1 MQTIGSILAARRSG
15 RSAFDACCARRC
27 LLYVAILIGS
37 ILFAMPHT
45 ARADIQ
51 SDVDSILSDGG
62 YQRSLPKFER
72 QEIELPDPTQK
83 DDPPSGKLS
92 PVLKFLLWVLAA
104 VGGILLAYALV
115 RTVVNYF
122 DRQAQTEGLPMA
134 DSALANRKEGS
145 APPNTLD
152 EIEKLANAGAFSE
165 AVHLLLLKCFEEL
178 HRRSIFSSGAAM
190 TSREL
195 LVKAELPAPAQDGLA
210 FIVSAVELGHF
221 GGRQISRATYEQCL
235 SGYRHILASP
245 SL

>member
-1 MQTIGSILAARRSG
+1 M
-15 RSAFDACCARRC
+15 
-27 LLYVAILIGS
+27 LYVAILIGS
-37 ILFAMPHT
+37 ILFAIPHP

-51 SDVDSILSDGG
+51 SDVDSILSDRE

-72 QEIELPDPTQK
+72 QEIELPDQAPTEE
-83 DDPPSGKLS
+83 PTVGNPS

-104 VGGILLAYALV
+104 VGVVLLAYALL
-115 RTVVNYF
+115 RAVVNYF

-134 DSALANRKEGS
+134 DSALANGKEGS
-145 APPNTLD
+145 APPNSLD
-152 EIEKLANAGAFSE
+152 EIEKLSNAGAFSE
-165 AVHLLLLKCFEEL
+165 AVHLLLLKCFEDL
-178 HRRSIFSSGAAM
+178 LRRSIFTSGAAM

-195 LVKAELPAPAQDGLA
+195 LVKAALPAPAQDGLA

-245 SL
+245 SP

>member
-1 MQTIGSILAARRSG
+1 M
-15 RSAFDACCARRC
+15 
-27 LLYVAILIGS
+27 YVAILIGS
-37 ILFAMPHT
+37 ILFAIPHP

-51 SDVDSILSDGG
+51 SDVDSILSDRE

-72 QEIELPDPTQK
+72 QEIELPDQAPTEE
-83 DDPPSGKLS
+83 PTVGNPS

-104 VGGILLAYALV
+104 VGVVLLAYALL
-115 RTVVNYF
+115 RAVVNYF

-134 DSALANRKEGS
+134 DSALANGKEGS
-145 APPNTLD
+145 APPNSLD

-178 HRRSIFSSGAAM
+178 HRRSIFTSGAAM

-195 LVKAELPAPAQDGLA
+195 LVKAALPAPAQDGLA

-245 SL
+245 SP

>member
-15 RSAFDACCARRC
+15 RSAFDACYARRC

-37 ILFAMPHT
+37 ILFAIPHP

-51 SDVDSILSDGG
+51 SDVDSILSDRE

-72 QEIELPDPTQK
+72 QEIELPDQAPTEE
-83 DDPPSGKLS
+83 PTVGNPS

-104 VGGILLAYALV
+104 VGVVLLAYALL
-115 RTVVNYF
+115 RAVVNYF

-134 DSALANRKEGS
+134 DSALANGKEGS
-145 APPNTLD
+145 APPNSLD
-152 EIEKLANAGAFSE
+152 EIEKLSNAGAFSE

-178 HRRSIFSSGAAM
+178 HRRSIFTSGAAM

-195 LVKAELPAPAQDGLA
+195 LVKAALPAPAQDGLA

-245 SL
+245 SP